1 MIVLSPVLFTMG
13 HRSGFYT
20 LEFKGRLYMSSE
32 ELMLLNCG
40 VGEDY

>member
-1 MIVLSPVLFTMG
+1 MIVLCLVLFTMG

-20 LEFKGRLYMSSE
+20 LKFKGGLYVSSE

-40 VGEDY
+40 VGEDS